1 VTLKPSFE
9 QFVEKAKAGNLI
21 PVYDEI
27 LADME
32 TPVSAYLKIAS
43 QSEYAFLL
51 ESVEQGENLGRYSF
65 IGSDPELLFEC
76 RDKAVTVVERSEAR
90 RMEVQH
96 SPLNHLRAIL
106 QRYRPVT
113 DCDLPPFTG
122 GVVGYISYD
131 MVRDF
136 ERLPS
141 LRPDDIGAPEAL
153 FLLTDSLVVFD
164 HAKRKIAL
172 VSNAHVNGPNDAAGA
187 YERAAAK
194 IAALRER
201 FDRPLT
207 RPALRGCPSAE
218 IKPESNFSRDEYLAV
233 VERCKQYIRAGD
245 IVQVVPSQRWHLPLP
260 CDPFDIY
267 RALRTINPSPYM
279 FYFKGRDLHLAG
291 SSPEVLV
298 KLIGGKI
305 TVRPI
310 AGTRRRGRT
319 IEEDKALE
327 RELLSDPK
335 ERAEHIMLVDLGR
348 NDVGRVSRYGT
359 VRVTD
364 LMVIER
370 YSHVMHIVSN
380 VEGQIRSDCDA
391 FDVLRACFPAGTL
404 TGAPKIR
411 AMEIIEEVEPQRRG
425 PYGGAMGYISFDGNL
440 DTCITIRTVVVKG
453 NNVYVQAGGG
463 VVADSIPELEYKET
477 ENKARGL
484 MRAIEMAAR
493 GLT

>member
-1 VTLKPSFE
+1 
-9 QFVEKAKAGNLI
+9 
-21 PVYDEI
+21 
-27 LADME
+27 ME

-43 QSEYAFLL
+43 QSGYAFLL

-76 RDKAVTVVERSEAR
+76 RGKAVTVVERGDVRRTEA
-90 RMEVQH
+90 EH
-96 SPLNHLRAIL
+96 SPLNHLRDIL
-106 QRYRPVT
+106 GRYHPVT

-141 LRPDDIGAPEAL
+141 LRPDDIGAPDAL

-172 VSNAHVNGPNDAAGA
+172 ISNAHVSGPNDAAAA

-201 FDRPLT
+201 FNRPLT
-207 RPALRGCPSAE
+207 RPPAQSRPSAE
-218 IKPESNFSRDEYLAV
+218 VTPKSNFARDEYLAV

-319 IEEDKALE
+319 VEEDKALE
-327 RELLSDPK
+327 RELLADPK

-380 VEGQIRSDCDA
+380 VEGQIRPDCDA

-440 DTCITIRTVVVKG
+440 DTCITIRTVVAKG
-453 NNVYVQAGGG
+453 SDAYVQAGGG

-477 ENKARGL
+477 VNKARGL

-493 GLT
+493 G